1 VGRWND
7 EPQPFMG
14 SVISLQAA
22 KKIYTEWQASVDGG
36 GEVLLLMRW
45 PDRGTALLKPGIV
58 DVTNAGPVPDEVVF
72 GPLLQVIR
80 YDDFDHALRLA
91 NQTRYG

>member
-1 VGRWND
+1 
-7 EPQPFMG
+7 
-14 SVISLQAA
+14 
-22 KKIYTEWQASVDGG
+22 
-36 GEVLLLMRW
+36 MRW

-58 DVTNAGPVPDEVVF
+58 DVTNAGPVPDEEVF

-91 NQTRYG
+91 NQTRYGLACGLISRSVRNSNGC